1 MNIFPRSFNVAERAA
16 LSVFLTTL
24 ATMVVKSLWLNNL
37 PAPCEWLAKLSPTGD
52 SVLTSLIA
60 GSLFFLVVNVL
71 FERSEFSRVRP
82 MLKTRFLQVAGQ
94 YEGMVRDMANAA
106 DVDIPEDVLAVDI
119 KAVLLGL
126 NPNDPAPI
134 LANLQGD
141 YLTWLGAIQHWVG
154 RTRKFL
160 SIIERRSNLLKT
172 DSLELLDRVHDSP
185 FFGQVDMFIFPIR
198 NTNLEFLTS
207 SLTRYR
213 DLMREIKAHAEAL

>member
-1 MNIFPRSFNVAERAA
+1 MIIFRRSFNIAEKAA

-24 ATMVVKSLWLNNL
+24 VTMIVKSLWLNSL
-37 PAPCEWLAKLSPTGD
+37 SAPHEWLAKLSSTGD

-82 MLKTRFLQVAGQ
+82 TLQMRFRQVVGQ
-94 YEGMVRDMANAA
+94 YEGMIRDMANSAGI
-106 DVDIPEDVLAVDI
+106 DIPEDVLSLDVGE
-119 KAVLLGL
+119 VLIRL
-126 NPNDPAPI
+126 NPNDASPI

-154 RTRKFL
+154 RTRNFL
-160 SIIERRSNLLKT
+160 SKIERRSNLLKT
-172 DSLELLDRVHDSP
+172 DSLEMLDRIHDSP
-185 FFGQVDMFIFPIR
+185 FFGQVDAFVSPIR

-213 DLMREIKAHAEAL
+213 DLMRDVKQHAEAL